1 MYFNVLFRFSHRGNP
16 GLFTSRRDET
26 IAVYVILSQNN
37 LTAPMVV
44 ELKFTVNNRSDCKY
58 PSIKKGNREK
68 IKKNITFGNEK
79 KDITKVLFKTVANFL
94 AI

>member
-1 MYFNVLFRFSHRGNP
+1 MYCMTCILMYFSDFHTGAIR

-44 ELKFTVNNRSDCKY
+44 ELKFTVNNRFDCKY

-68 IKKNITFGNEK
+68 IKKYNIQQ
-79 KDITKVLFKTVANFL
+79 
-94 AI
+94 

>member
-1 MYFNVLFRFSHRGNP
+1 MYFNVLLRFSHRGNP

-44 ELKFTVNNRSDCKY
+44 ELKFTVNNRFDCKY
-58 PSIKKGNREK
+58 PSTKKGNRKKIEK
-68 IKKNITFGNEK
+68 YNIQQ
-79 KDITKVLFKTVANFL
+79 
-94 AI
+94 